1 MIIFIDFSLDKI
13 IISDS
18 KKDIQKRDKSEEI
31 EYFLSNGK
39 RQLIDNL
46 YQYRDKNFN
55 FKNIFNIDLLLHP
68 TNEQLI
74 NGLKAVPETKKIKKE
89 SIIKST
95 INIKIENRNNE
106 ILQNAKKEDKTN
118 YLRNNFYYTDEYIEA
133 KNKLMNENSFR
144 KFTFPRNTIIKCKLL
159 NNELVP
165 DEDE

>member
-1 MIIFIDFSLDKI
+1 MDGI
-13 IISDS
+13 
-18 KKDIQKRDKSEEI
+18 
-31 EYFLSNGK
+31 
-39 RQLIDNL
+39 
-46 YQYRDKNFN
+46 
-55 FKNIFNIDLLLHP
+55 
-68 TNEQLI
+68 T
-74 NGLKAVPETKKIKKE
+74 
-89 SIIKST
+89 IKST
-95 INIKIENRNNE
+95 INIKIDNKNNK